1 MRALYHFQ
9 FSPFSR
15 RTRLALAH
23 KKLAVELRD
32 AREPA
37 AREAAGK
44 LVPFRTIP
52 VLVDGERA
60 LGDSTAIAHY
70 LDAAYPEGPRVWP
83 LGEGAA
89 EAFQVAALVDV
100 VLDNVINLGTRYWAL
115 RGDPAWEGVKDE
127 LLGRARSAADA
138 LARQVAARQG
148 ATVAQAGWSG
158 ADMWLMALVLWFES
172 MPPRAAT
179 SPNIA
184 QVMSLG
190 LEVPRA
196 LTDWAKGHRDREDVK
211 ALG

>member
-37 AREAAGK
+37 AREEAGK
-44 LVPFRTIP
+44 LVAFRTIP

-70 LDAAYPEGPRVWP
+70 LDAAYPDAPGVWP
-83 LGEGAA
+83 QGDGAA
-89 EAFQVAALVDV
+89 EALQVAALVDV

-115 RGDPAWEGVKDE
+115 RGDAAWEAVKGE
-127 LLGRARSAADA
+127 TLGRARDAADA
-138 LARQVAARQG
+138 LGQRVARRGG
-148 ATVAQAGWSG
+148 ATIAEAGWSG

-190 LEVPRA
+190 LELPRA
-196 LTDWAKGHRDREDVK
+196 LTDWAKAHRGREDVK
-211 ALG
+211 ALA